1 LASAGNTSPESPSV
15 SQPAKEPEPKV
26 LRKRPVG
33 VTVISAF
40 FFLIGIYDLLG
51 GFASI
56 APPSQ
61 VVTVLYGS
69 TGVWFGLLD
78 LIIGFGLLKAKR
90 WAWTTALITAPISII
105 TNALAIA
112 GEWGIGVSGDA
123 FFAVPYALF
132 AVIIILYLP
141 KENVKDYFGKVSI
154 REELF

>member
-1 LASAGNTSPESPSV
+1 MESAGNAIPKSSSV

-26 LRKRPVG
+26 FRKRPLG

-40 FFLIGIYDLLG
+40 FFLLGIYDLLG

-56 APPSQ
+56 TPPSQ
-61 VVTVLYGS
+61 VVAVLYGS
-69 TGVWFGLLD
+69 NGVWFGLLY

-105 TNALAIA
+105 ANALAIA

-123 FFAVPYALF
+123 FFSVPSLLF

-141 KENVKDYFGKVSI
+141 RENVKDYFGKVSI
-154 REELF
+154 QEELF